1 MFIFF
6 LMIRRPPIST
16 RIDTLF
22 PYTTLFR
29 SVDFVGGCHDLG
41 QFSDGSVETIY
52 ASHVLEYLGYQ
63 TALPKALQEW
73 YRVLRPGGTLMVSV
87 PDLDTLCRLFVHPK
101 VDGRGRFHVMRMMF
115 GGQIDPHDFHYVGL
129 TFEFLREYLH
139 SAGFREIE
147 RVEEL

>member
-52 ASHVLEYLGYQ
+52 ASHVLEHLGYQ

-73 YRVLRPGGTLMVSV
+73 YRVLPPGGTLMVSV
-87 PDLDTLCRLFVHPK
+87 PDRDTLCRLVLHSQ
-101 VDGRGRFHVMRMMF
+101 VDGRRRCHQSEERRCGDGCVSSGRTRWT
-115 GGQIDPHDFHYVGL
+115 QYYYKQNRKD
-129 TFEFLREYLH
+129 
-139 SAGFREIE
+139 
-147 RVEEL
+147 

>member
-52 ASHVLEYLGYQ
+52 ASHVLEHLGYQ

-73 YRVLRPGGTLMVSV
+73 YLVLRPGGTLMVSV
-87 PDLDTLCRLFVHPK
+87 PALATLCRLFIHPK
-101 VDGRGRFHVMRMMF
+101 VDGLARFHVMIGRAYSR
-115 GGQIDPHDFHYVGL
+115 DRASSYV
-129 TFEFLREYLH
+129 
-139 SAGFREIE
+139 
-147 RVEEL
+147 